1 LARPRYLGATSSRET
16 TVLKSLFGE
25 LVTTPLGATAKP
37 GGALPEFAA
46 TAVLESSNTRVTDD
60 GRMLDRHQQDLFF
73 TGSPAAA
80 MRTQLASTQLA
91 NDVRTITL
99 LDPTRLW
106 APGVV
111 KALSDATGQP
121 VERLHLREQAT
132 LRIVATLERTVV
144 PRRGDATLKIYHA
157 DLRVEEGENLAIPF
171 VLMERSQMAAVIVGP
186 MAPGEVQAMLAALR
200 SAVRESTWRCDSLLF
215 LLPPNQVWIASKIA
229 GLDWPNT
236 LHVEVIDE
244 PLTGTSSVWN
254 ALLAA
259 WDRQQTPG
267 EQSAD
272 PAAIDARNVA
282 RQLRMLTLTD
292 GVLGSALADA
302 NDGDLLAGE
311 SRAAGVDLA
320 RAAAALAP
328 LLRAHR
334 KAHDDM
340 GLPGALEEFS
350 VASGNAYHLVR
361 PLTRRPHQFLFARLE
376 RNHANLALLKFK
388 LAEAERNLG

>member
-1 LARPRYLGATSSRET
+1 
-16 TVLKSLFGE
+16 VLKSLFGE
-25 LVTTPLGATAKP
+25 LTTTPIKP
-37 GGALPEFAA
+37 GGVMPEFAA
-46 TAVLESSNTRVTDD
+46 TAVLESTDTRVADD
-60 GRMLDRHQQDLFF
+60 GRMVDRHQEDLFL
-73 TGSPAAA
+73 TGSPVAA
-80 MRTQLASTQLA
+80 MRAHLSGAHHAT
-91 NDVRTITL
+91 DVRTITL

-132 LRIVATLERTVV
+132 LRILATLERTVV

-157 DLRVEEGENLAIPF
+157 DLRVAEGENLAIPF

-186 MAPGEVQAMLAALR
+186 MVPAEVEAMLVALR
-200 SAVRESTWRCDSLLF
+200 NAVLESTWRCESLLF
-215 LLPPNQVWIASKIA
+215 LLPPNQLWIASRIA
-229 GLDWPNT
+229 ALDWPSQ

-259 WDRQQTPG
+259 WDRQQTPDG
-267 EQSAD
+267 EAQTAD

-282 RQLRMLTLTD
+282 RQLRMLTMTD
-292 GVLGSALADA
+292 GVQGSALADA
-302 NDGDLLAGE
+302 NDGDLLGGE
-311 SRAAGVDLA
+311 SRSADVDLA

-328 LLRAHR
+328 VLRAHR

-340 GLPGALEEFS
+340 GLPGSLEEFTVS
-350 VASGNAYHLVR
+350 AGTCYHLVR
-361 PLTRRPHQFLFARLE
+361 PLLRRPNQFLFARLE
-376 RNHANLALLKFK
+376 RSHANLALLKFK

>member
-1 LARPRYLGATSSRET
+1 M
-16 TVLKSLFGE
+16 LKSLFGE
-25 LVTTPLGATAKP
+25 LVTTPLKAGDAM
-37 GGALPEFAA
+37 PEFAA
-46 TAVLESSNTRVTDD
+46 TAILESTNTRVNAD
-60 GRMLDRHQQDLFF
+60 GRMLDRHQQDLFV

-80 MRTQLASTQLA
+80 MRSHLASTQMA
-91 NDVRTITL
+91 SDVRVITL

-132 LRIVATLERTVV
+132 LRILATLERTIV

-157 DLRVEEGENLAIPF
+157 DLRVAEGDNLAIPF

-186 MAPGEVQAMLAALR
+186 MVPGEVSAMLIALGQ
-200 SAVRESTWRCDSLLF
+200 AVREPSWRCESLLF
-215 LLPPNQVWIASKIA
+215 LLPPNQLWIASKIA
-229 GLDWPNT
+229 ALDWPQA

-259 WDRQQTPG
+259 WDRQQAPA
-267 EQSAD
+267 EQAAD

-282 RQLRMLTLTD
+282 RQLRMLTMTD
-292 GVLGSALADA
+292 GVQGSALADA

-311 SRAAGVDLA
+311 SRSPNVDLA

-328 LLRAHR
+328 VLRAHR

-340 GLPGALEEFS
+340 GLPGALEEFT
-350 VASGNAYHLVR
+350 VAAGNSYHLVR
-361 PLTRRPHQFLFARLE
+361 PLIRRPNQFLFARLE
-376 RNHANLALLKFK
+376 RTHANLALLKFK
-388 LAEAERNLG
+388 LAEAERALG

>member
-1 LARPRYLGATSSRET
+1 
-16 TVLKSLFGE
+16 
-25 LVTTPLGATAKP
+25 
-37 GGALPEFAA
+37 
-46 TAVLESSNTRVTDD
+46 
-60 GRMLDRHQQDLFF
+60 
-73 TGSPAAA
+73 
-80 MRTQLASTQLA
+80 
-91 NDVRTITL
+91 VRTITL

-132 LRIVATLERTVV
+132 LRILATLERTVV

-157 DLRVEEGENLAIPF
+157 DLRVAEGENLAIPF

-186 MAPGEVQAMLAALR
+186 MVPGEVEAMLSALR
-200 SAVRESTWRCDSLLF
+200 RAVREPTWRCDALLF
-215 LLPPNQVWIASKIA
+215 LLPPNQLWIASRIA
-229 GLDWPNT
+229 ALDWPSK

-259 WDRQQTPG
+259 WDRQQQPG

-272 PAAIDARNVA
+272 PAAVDARNVA

-292 GVLGSALADA
+292 GVLGSALVDA
-302 NDGDLLAGE
+302 TDGDLLAGE
-311 SRAAGVDLA
+311 SRNPNVDLA

-328 LLRAHR
+328 VLRAHR
-334 KAHDDM
+334 KAHEDM
-340 GLPGALEEFS
+340 GLAGALEEFT
-350 VASGNAYHLVR
+350 VAAGTCYHLVR
-361 PLTRRPHQFLFARLE
+361 PLLRRPNQFLFARLE
-376 RNHANLALLKFK
+376 RTHANLALLKFK